1 MKPIPTPKPQRWR
14 QTRMSVLPA
23 IVMMGALMALAILWP
38 DRMGVIS
45 GGESRAGQVVPVSSY
60 KAGVLAS
67 VTVTRFQK
75 VRQGD
80 PLGYV
85 MAADPKALET
95 TVAAVRA
102 EIAELRQN
110 VETTDVPPQQDPVIE
125 EVRARL
131 NWLWQRAEL
140 ATARVSLQLAE
151 TELQRLDELSPEQGM
166 TAREVELA
174 RANQRELQRQVEELA
189 ARVAEGTATLVSG
202 AAPDTAIAAGS
213 GMEKIITPISD
224 PEIRLR
230 QVEEDLSPMLLRAP
244 IDGIITD
251 INFHSGEVVTPGSP
265 IILIEADTPAPAV
278 S

>member
-1 MKPIPTPKPQRWR
+1 MKPIPTPTPERWR
-14 QTRMSVLPA
+14 QTRMRALPVL
-23 IVMMGALMALAILWP
+23 VMIGALVMLASLWP
-38 DRMGVIS
+38 ARMGVVS
-45 GGESRAGQVVPVSSY
+45 GDVQRGGQVVPVSSY

-85 MAADPKALET
+85 MTADPKALET

-110 VETTDVPPQQDPVIE
+110 VETTNVPSQQSPVIE

-151 TELQRLDELSPEQGM
+151 TELQRLDELLPEEG
-166 TAREVELA
+166 TTLRELELA
-174 RANQRELQRQVEELA
+174 RTHQKELQRQVEELA
-189 ARVAEGTATLVSG
+189 AQVAAGAATLVSG
-202 AAPDTAIAAGS
+202 AALDAPTSAGTVM
-213 GMEKIITPISD
+213 GKMITPISD

-251 INFHSGEVVTPGSP
+251 INFRSGEVVTPGSP
-265 IILIEADTPAPAV
+265 IILIEAAAPTPAV

>member
-1 MKPIPTPKPQRWR
+1 MKPIPTPKPERWR

-23 IVMMGALMALAILWP
+23 IVFVGALLAMAILWS
-38 DRMGVIS
+38 DRMGIIAGV
-45 GGESRAGQVVPVSSY
+45 GSRDVRVVPVSSY
-60 KAGVLAS
+60 KAGVLTS

-80 PLGYV
+80 PLGSV
-85 MAADPKALET
+85 MAVDPKALET

-102 EIAELRQN
+102 DIAKLRQR
-110 VETTDVPPQQDPVIE
+110 VETISVPPQQRPVVE

-151 TELQRLDELSPEQGM
+151 TELQHLEDLLPEQGI
-166 TAREVELA
+166 TLRELDLA
-174 RANQRELQRQVEELA
+174 RANQQKLQRQIEELA
-189 ARVAEGTATLVSG
+189 TQVAEGAATFVS
-202 AAPDTAIAAGS
+202 APVTNATIAAESAMGE
-213 GMEKIITPISD
+213 MITPITD
-224 PEIRLR
+224 PENRLR

-251 INFHSGEVVTPGSP
+251 INFRSGEVVAPGSP
-265 IILIEADTPAPAV
+265 IILIVADQPVPEV